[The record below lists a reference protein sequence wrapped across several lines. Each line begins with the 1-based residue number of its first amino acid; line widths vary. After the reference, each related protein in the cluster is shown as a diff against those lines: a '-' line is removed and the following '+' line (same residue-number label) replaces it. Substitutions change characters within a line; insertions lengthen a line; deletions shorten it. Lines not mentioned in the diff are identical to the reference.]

1 MTRLSQSD
9 LYAVFGFIEEI
20 GGISEP
26 AVFPDRLL
34 SGLAK
39 LIPSDTICYDEM
51 SAEGA
56 TLIRSHL
63 PSDAVPDDAEAACN
77 QFVHQHPMVSH
88 YFLTRD
94 TRALTASDFISRR
107 DFKRLELYQDCYHR
121 IGWEYQ
127 LAVLIPSPRSRIRSV
142 MFNRQARDYST
153 RDRMVAELI
162 RPHVG
167 QVYLDAQSRS
177 LMRGVVTGLQ
187 RAVDDQ
193 DKGVVLIGPDSLVIM
208 STTQASDWWRLYF
221 GRPAQEGASLP
232 GVLHEFVHHQR
243 QARHGEAE
251 LALPNRELVVK
262 RDDGCLVVRF
272 VPAGEEGGSD
282 AQVLQEQNGIADD
295 HLTRRERDVLRLA
308 AEGLTNREIADAL
321 FVSHRTVQ
329 KHLEHLFGKL
339 GVHTRMAAARALSAR
354 RGLDS

>member
-1 MTRLSQSD
+1 M
-9 LYAVFGFIEEI
+9 
-20 GGISEP
+20 
-26 AVFPDRLL
+26 
-34 SGLAK
+34 
-39 LIPSDTICYDEM
+39 
-51 SAEGA
+51 
-56 TLIRSHL
+56 
-63 PSDAVPDDAEAACN
+63 
-77 QFVHQHPMVSH
+77 
-88 YFLTRD
+88 
-94 TRALTASDFISRR
+94 
-107 DFKRLELYQDCYHR
+107 
-121 IGWEYQ
+121 
-127 LAVLIPSPRSRIRSV
+127 
-142 MFNRQARDYST
+142 
-153 RDRMVAELI
+153 
-162 RPHVG
+162 
-167 QVYLDAQSRS
+167 
-177 LMRGVVTGLQ
+177 
-187 RAVDDQ
+187 
-193 DKGVVLIGPDSLVIM
+193 LIGPDSLVIM